1 MSEFGIRPMNM
12 ELSRQRL
19 AQWLREAGRE
29 DLQRYL
35 ENRGFAV
42 YDHESTETLR
52 EAARQDME
60 TEGVI

>member
-19 AQWLREAGRE
+19 VRWLQEADRE
-29 DLQRYL
+29 DLQHYL
-35 ENRGFAV
+35 ETRGFAV
-42 YDHESTETLR
+42 YDHESTEVLR